1 MGLFDMFNKKEH
13 ATIQVTFINNADN
26 SIIGVAELSIDQL
39 PDEFESATTMH
50 LREENWQV
58 EEAIPVYKKE
68 FAQSGKLTLKMYKV
82 EMVDPNELKFSLPT
96 IANEL
101 PQLADSTLFDDFTF
115 TLPFED
121 DWLQVELLDKDFMPY
136 IEQNLAAIERIWND
150 YGHQEDGFTYFDQL
164 HVRLAL
170 GEPQLSVKLEQ
181 LKQLLAV
188 SKVGSLQFPKQQGYV
203 VNGFALETDTA
214 IYYGIVA
221 SGVVCEL
228 AISLKTEQVE
238 EVVKLANKLGLVAVD
253 WCRCQLLGK

>member
-13 ATIQVTFINNADN
+13 TTIQVTFINNADN
-26 SIIGVAELSIDQL
+26 TVIGVAELSIDQL

-101 PQLADSTLFDDFTF
+101 PQLTDSTLFDDFTF

-121 DWLQVELLDKDFMPY
+121 DWLQVELLDKNFLPY
-136 IEQNLAAIERIWND
+136 IEQNLAAIAKIWND
-150 YGHQEDGFTYFDQL
+150 YGHQESDFTYFDQL
-164 HVRLAL
+164 HVRQAL
-170 GEPQLSVKLEQ
+170 GEPQVSVNFEQ

-188 SKVGSLQFPKQQGYV
+188 TNVGSLQFPKQQGYV
-203 VNGFALETDTA
+203 VNGFALKTNTA
-214 IYYGIVA
+214 IYYGIVNN
-221 SGVVCEL
+221 GVVCEL
-228 AISLKTEQVE
+228 AISTNNEQIE
-238 EVVKLANKLGLVAVD
+238 EVVELANKLGLVVVD
-253 WCRCQLLGK
+253 WCSCQLLNK